1 MRFACLALLF
11 VLPAW
16 TGAQPATDPG
26 CARDLDSL
34 TTAVRRD
41 YAGFPDRAPSRE
53 PALAALT
60 DSVRAAA
67 ATAATPGECTAA
79 LRRWIAFF
87 GDRHLSV
94 SEANPAPAPGAP
106 ASPPEPREPTARMLD
121 DSTVVIRLP
130 DFNQRRKPAIDSVI
144 AANRARILSA
154 PYLIVDV
161 RGNGGGWT
169 ESYAS
174 LLLLVATGPI
184 VVRGTSMRAS
194 EGNIAYARQ
203 MAAAPGMAPA
213 IRDRI
218 RALIPEMEARRGGFV
233 PVDDDR
239 EIRFD
244 TVHPLPRA
252 VAVLVD
258 RRCASS
264 CEQFALDA
272 RQSRRVVVA
281 GAESTRGMLD
291 YGNVRTVSLPSGER
305 RLHLPTSRSR
315 RLPAE
320 PLDATGVVPTLRV
333 PPDEADAVAF
343 ARRELARRGR

>member
-1 MRFACLALLF
+1 MRIACLALLCAF
-11 VLPAW
+11 PAW
-16 TGAQPATDPG
+16 TGARPAADPG

-34 TTAVRRD
+34 TTTVRRD
-41 YAGFPDRAPSRE
+41 YAGYPDRVPRRE

-67 ATAATPGECTAA
+67 VAATTPRECTAA

-94 SEANPAPAPGAP
+94 SEREPAPAPGAP
-106 ASPPEPREPTARMLD
+106 AAPREPADPTVAMLD
-121 DSTVVIRLP
+121 DSTVVLRLP
-130 DFNQRRKPAIDSVI
+130 DFNQRLKPAIDSVV
-144 AANRARILSA
+144 AANRARILA
-154 PYLIVDV
+154 TPYLIVDV

-174 LLLLVATGPI
+174 VLPLVATGPI
-184 VVRGTSMRAS
+184 VVRGTSVRAS
-194 EGNIAYARQ
+194 EGNIAYMRE

-213 IRDRI
+213 IRDRV

-233 PVDDDR
+233 PVDEDR

-244 TVHPLPRA
+244 TVHALPRA

-272 RQSRRVVVA
+272 RQSRRVVVV
-281 GAESTRGMLD
+281 GAERTRGMLD
-291 YGNVRTVSLPSGER
+291 YGNVRTVRLPSGER

-333 PPDEADAVAF
+333 PADEADAVAF
-343 ARRELARRGR
+343 ARRELARRTP